1 MVMPYL
7 AHETGAQAACTTH
20 CGHTRGEAEEELYT
34 QHLWS
39 PHPKGRWV
47 RGDKDAMSQEDS
59 GLINTQVL
67 SSALHLNTIP
77 PTPHSVPTVTCHPRE
92 TCCPSSCPLS
102 HTSGHIL
109 IRHPVSARHVLFNL
123 RHPPATLYQV
133 SHFLTW
139 SPMNVSGTLGLI
151 LATTTENSPTGH
163 GSHTHTHL
171 TKALRWFAVPLISTL
186 QLLPMPRGFLI
197 LNFIVWIYQLPLTSQ
212 HFPKF

>member
-1 MVMPYL
+1 MRQELRLPAPPTVNIPGVKLKKSYTLSIYGVPILRADGSEVTKMPSL
-7 AHETGAQAACTTH
+7 S
-20 CGHTRGEAEEELYT
+20 R
-34 QHLWS
+34 
-39 PHPKGRWV
+39 
-47 RGDKDAMSQEDS
+47 EDS

-67 SSALHLNTIP
+67 SSALHLNTVP
-77 PTPHSVPTVTCHPRE
+77 PTPHSVPAVTCHPRE

-102 HTSGHIL
+102 YTSGHIL